1 MPHLSIAP
9 ESSISTSGAPGSM
22 SIPLF
27 QNEGNAARQ
36 GRPQTFV
43 FGSNADYQGWF
54 NRSVSSLEQPLFGAI
69 SITYPVR
76 LTADGIHLTT
86 NGNSNDSN
94 NSVSTGNPRA
104 NFTFG
109 LPTPQQW
116 SRGLNVLAQRERPTN
131 STASSPHL
139 KV

>member
-1 MPHLSIAP
+1 MPYLSIAP

-54 NRSVSSLEQPLFGAI
+54 NRSVSSLEQPLFGTI

-94 NSVSTGNPRA
+94 NSVSTGNP
-104 NFTFG
+104 
-109 LPTPQQW
+109 QQW
-116 SRGLNVLAQRERPTN
+116 SPGLNVLAQRERPTN